1 MMVEIVRFNLGAGID
16 RAKVTE
22 LYRRTAPAWA
32 ANPDLVEKYY
42 FHDAATDRG
51 GGVYL
56 WKSRAAAER
65 WHGADYREM
74 VRHAYDAVP
83 TIEMF
88 EAVIHVDATA
98 GTVEALT

>member
-1 MMVEIVRFNLGAGID
+1 MLLEIVRFNLGVGID

-65 WHGADYREM
+65 WHGADYRDM
-74 VRHAYDAVP
+74 VRDTYGAVP

-88 EAVIHVDATA
+88 DALLHVDAIA